1 MMEDRMHV
9 QKSGMN
15 RPTGFS
21 SSFTHQNSGFVP
33 SVMKVSNSH
42 RKRSLQIQVK
52 DFFFQ
57 WNF

>member
-15 RPTGFS
+15 RRTGFS
-21 SSFTHQNSGFVP
+21 SSFTHQNSAFVP
-33 SVMKVSNSH
+33 SVMKVSISH

-52 DFFFQ
+52 DFFL
-57 WNF
+57 